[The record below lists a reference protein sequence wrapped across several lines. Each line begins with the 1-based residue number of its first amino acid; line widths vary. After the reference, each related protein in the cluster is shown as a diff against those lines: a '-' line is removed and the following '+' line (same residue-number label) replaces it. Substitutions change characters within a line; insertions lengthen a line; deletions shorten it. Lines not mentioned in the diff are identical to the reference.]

1 MGQNLSPGTIKNRM
15 SCLRWWAEKVNRR
28 NVIARS
34 NESYG
39 IPDRQFVAQASKA
52 KDLEDA
58 QLARVRDENVRMSLR
73 LQRAFGLRREEAI
86 KLQPRWAD
94 RGNHLQLKASW
105 TKGGRERT
113 VPIRTEAQRALLE
126 EAKHLARTGSLIPR
140 GRSYIEQL
148 RIYERHTANA
158 GLSKMHGLRHAYA
171 QQRYLEIT
179 GWPSPHAGGP
189 GKEALI
195 LAQRQ
200 IDQRARLAISSELG
214 HAREQITAVYLGMDK
229 NRFNREV
236 RTHLTE
242 IPIGKQG
249 IAFDRLEL
257 DAWAD
262 DYRNRCGCSPTH
274 RGDVLCQSESQA
286 STGEAHRASGTL
298 INASGDMAAFT
309 RALEHV
315 SSRRRR
321 HT

>member
-1 MGQNLSPGTIKNRM
+1 M
-15 SCLRWWAEKVNRR
+15 SCLRWWAEKVNKR
-28 NVIARS
+28 NVVARS
-34 NESYG
+34 NETYG

-73 LQRAFGLRREEAI
+73 LQQAFGLRREEAI

-105 TKGGRERT
+105 TKGGRERA

-126 EAKHLARTGSLIPR
+126 EAKQLAGTGSLIPR

-189 GKEALI
+189 GKEALTP
-195 LAQRQ
+195 AQRQ
-200 IDQRARLAISSELG
+200 IDLRARLAISSELG
-214 HAREQITAVYLGMDK
+214 HAREQITAVYLG
-229 NRFNREV
+229 R
-236 RTHLTE
+236 
-242 IPIGKQG
+242 
-249 IAFDRLEL
+249 
-257 DAWAD
+257 
-262 DYRNRCGCSPTH
+262 
-274 RGDVLCQSESQA
+274 
-286 STGEAHRASGTL
+286 
-298 INASGDMAAFT
+298 
-309 RALEHV
+309 
-315 SSRRRR
+315 
-321 HT
+321 

>member
-1 MGQNLSPGTIKNRM
+1 MRDLNYQLKMLCKHSREGSFETRVGRERQLSAIANQLHELGFRQLKATSLKQKHVQALVDHWLGQNLSPGTIKNRM
-15 SCLRWWAEKVNRR
+15 SCLRWWAEKVNKR
-28 NVIARS
+28 NVVARS
-34 NESYG
+34 NETYG

-105 TKGGRERT
+105 TKGGRERS
-113 VPIRTEAQRALLE
+113 VPIRTEAQRALLQ
-126 EAKHLARTGSLIPR
+126 EAKHLAGTGSLIPR

-189 GKEALI
+189 GKEALTPV
-195 LAQRQ
+195 QRQ
-200 IDQRARLAISSELG
+200 IDLRARLAISRELG
-214 HAREQITAVYLGMDK
+214 HAREQITAVYLG
-229 NRFNREV
+229 R
-236 RTHLTE
+236 
-242 IPIGKQG
+242 
-249 IAFDRLEL
+249 
-257 DAWAD
+257 
-262 DYRNRCGCSPTH
+262 
-274 RGDVLCQSESQA
+274 
-286 STGEAHRASGTL
+286 
-298 INASGDMAAFT
+298 
-309 RALEHV
+309 
-315 SSRRRR
+315 
-321 HT
+321 